1 MSLSTTPSNEVL
13 NKILN
18 DLKSRSEETKY
29 KAANDLKDHVI
40 SVSREISG
48 ENFTKF
54 INDVNRR
61 IFALIQ
67 SNDNDE
73 KIGGILAIDKL
84 IDFDGEENTTKI
96 TRFANYLRF
105 VLPGNDLQTM
115 VLASKA
121 LGRLALSGGTLTPEF
136 VEFEVKRALEW
147 LQGDRHESKRYAA
160 VLVLKELAQNAPILI
175 YAYINQILNLIWVV
189 LKDPKV
195 VIREG
200 AADALSVCLVLIQ
213 QREGDQKNNQWYKNI
228 LEEAQKGLKFGS
240 SDTVHGCLLV
250 IRELLLHTGNF
261 MNDYYKDITDIV
273 IKNRDSK
280 DSLIRRTVI
289 SLMSDLANFDHH
301 TFVDNYLK
309 NCMDY
314 LLNQLKK
321 DRDRSI
327 AFISIGK
334 IAIAVGSNIGPYL
347 DSITLNIKEVLT
359 QKSRNRVGTEVYIFQ
374 CISMLATAVGQA
386 LTKHMHELL
395 DIMLAQGLS
404 EALTQALSDLA
415 HYIPPLLPTIQDR
428 LLNVLSIILSGQPYH
443 HPNSSFAKQTNLIQ
457 TQIQLQATDQH
468 DTEIIILALKTLGT
482 FDFSGH
488 MLNEFVREYIVR
500 YLEDDNAE
508 VRKSAAITCC
518 HLLVND
524 PVCYQTS
531 NNSMQIVGEVLEKL
545 LTVGITDSDAQIRK
559 TVLSSLDERFDH
571 HLAQA
576 ENIRTLFLAL
586 NDEVFAIREVT
597 ITIIGRLIV
606 HNPAYIMPSLRKTLI
621 QLLSEIEYSGVN
633 CNKEEAARLLSHLI
647 KNSRR
652 LIKPYVE
659 PLLKVLIPKC
669 KDPSPGV
676 ASESLKAIGELA
688 LIGEDMIP
696 YLDDL
701 FPMIIETLQDQ
712 SNMTKRE
719 VALKTLGQLASNTG
733 YIIEPYIKYPNLL
746 NILIGILK
754 TEQNMD
760 IRRQTLKVMGIL
772 GALDPYKHKMALRNP
787 NENISNVSSETQDDN
802 LPLGLN
808 PSSEEYYPTV
818 AINALMRILR
828 DPSLNVHHTAVVQA
842 IIYIFKTLGL
852 KCVSF
857 LPQIMPAFLNMMR
870 VCQVGNLEFYF
881 QQLGILVTVVKQ
893 HIRNYLTEIYQ
904 LIQEFWNFNS
914 NIQLTIISLMESI
927 AIALNCEFKAYLPQL
942 LPQLLQIFETD
953 TSEKRQLTIKVLKAF
968 IVFGSNLEEYLHLVI
983 PVIIK
988 LFERIDAPL
997 DLRRE
1002 AIQTI
1007 GSLCKNVNFSDHA
1020 SRIIHPLVRVL
1031 PNPELRNVAMDTLIK
1046 LVLQLN
1052 SDYAIFVPM
1061 VNKILI
1067 KNHIQHAE
1075 YDSLVTKLLK
1085 NEPLQRISDNGE
1097 ESVDSNLDDNLSA
1110 EIATKKLP
1118 VNQQHLRKA
1127 WEASQRSTKEDWMEW
1142 LRRLSVELLKESP
1155 SPALRACASLA
1166 SVYYPLSR
1174 ELFNAGFVS
1183 CWGEL
1188 YDQFQDEL
1196 VGALETALKSPN
1208 IPPELIQTLL
1218 NLAEFMEHDDKALP
1232 IDIKTLGGYAAK
1244 CHTYAKALHYKELEF
1259 ISEPEPHNIEALIS
1273 INNQLQQPDSA
1284 IGILTYAQENHNI
1297 KLKESWYE
1305 KLQRWE
1311 DALAAYERKQLEDPL
1326 SFEATFGRM
1335 RCLHALGEWEALS
1348 QLVKEKWN
1356 IFSDKQKSMAPL
1368 AAGAAWGLS
1377 DYDLMEEY
1385 IDAMKPESPDGS
1397 FFRAILTVNSNL
1409 FPQAEQ
1415 YINKTRDLLDTELT
1429 ALVGESY
1436 NRAYSVVVRIQMLA
1450 ELEEIISYKK
1460 LFDQPDRQAIIRKT
1474 WMKRLKGCQKNID
1487 IWHRILRIQAL
1498 VISPKE
1504 NMEMWIKFANLCR
1517 KGGRLNTALKTLLT
1531 LSNNNSLDGDPM
1543 LNPPPVV
1550 YAYLKYLWATPE
1562 NRNHAYQIMK
1572 IFTKNLVNQLDNS
1585 SYNDMPYHIDNNNMN
1600 GYQNNA
1606 KLKKLIARC
1615 YLRLGEWQKA
1625 QTDELTIETIPEIL
1639 NSLHSA
1645 TYYDNEWYKAWHSWA
1660 LTNFEVINYY
1670 EKTNSDNNKVS
1681 KDLIEYVKPSIF
1693 GFFKSIALSKSNSL
1707 QDTLRLIT
1715 LWFKYGYNVEVNAA
1729 VNEGLNRVSI
1739 DTWLQV
1745 IPQLIARIYTNH
1757 SHVRSLL
1764 QQLLTDVG
1772 KEHPQ
1777 ALIYSLT
1784 VASKSPNIERQN
1796 AANAIMEKMMIHSAT
1811 LVNQALLV
1819 SQELIRVAI
1828 LWHEMWHEGLE
1839 EASRLY
1845 FGNHNIEGMFA
1856 TLQPLHQML
1865 EKGPETMRE
1874 ISFNQGFGRDL
1885 SEALDWCRKYSKTKD
1900 INDLNQAW
1908 DLYYT
1913 VFRKINKQLPQL
1925 TSLELKYVSPKL
1937 LNARDLELAV
1947 PGQYR
1952 SGEPIIRIQSFVPTL
1967 NIITSKQRPRRLSI
1981 KGSDGKEYQYLL
1993 KGHEDLRQDERVM
2006 QLFGLINTLLAD
2018 DPETFTRHMN
2028 IQRYPVIP
2036 LSPNSGLIGWV
2047 PHCDTLHALI
2057 RDYRESKKTL
2067 LNIEHRLMLQMAPD
2081 YDNLTLLQKV
2091 EVFEY
2096 AADNTTGQDLYKVL
2110 WIKSRNSEAWL
2121 DRRTNYT
2128 RSLAVMSMV
2137 GYILGLGDRHP
2148 SNLMLDRFTGKV
2160 VHIDFGDCFEV
2171 AMHREK
2177 FPERIPFRLT
2187 RMLINAMEVSGIEGN
2202 FRITCEHVMRVLRE
2216 NKDSLMAVLEAFVY
2230 DPLINW
2236 RLITNPSPKI
2246 DNKPTQNK
2254 RNDDDNRN
2262 YNGNRKQRNEND
2274 ILNNEE
2280 ADKVEY
2286 LNPRAVQIINRI
2298 QNKLTGRD
2306 FKPNNVLDV
2315 RSQVYQLIEQA
2326 TSVENLCQCYIGW
2339 CAFW

>member
-29 KAANDLKDHVI
+29 KAANDLKEHVI

-73 KIGGILAIDKL
+73 KIGGILAIDSL

-175 YAYINQILNLIWVV
+175 YSYVTQILNLIWVV

-200 AADALSVCLVLIQ
+200 AANALSVCLVLIQ
-213 QREGDQKNNQWYKNI
+213 QRENNKNNELYKSI
-228 LEEAQKGLKFGS
+228 LDEAQKGLKFGS

-261 MNDYYKDITDIV
+261 MNGYYEDITDIV

-280 DSLIRRTVI
+280 DNLIRRTVI
-289 SLMSDLANFDHH
+289 SLMSDLASFDPQ

-327 AFISIGK
+327 AFTSIGK

-347 DSITLNIKEVLT
+347 DSITLNIREVLT
-359 QKSRNRVGTEVYIFQ
+359 QKSRSRLGTEVYIFQ

-404 EALTQALSDLA
+404 EALIQALSDLA
-415 HYIPPLLPTIQDR
+415 HYIPPLLPAIQDR

-443 HPNSSFAKQTNLIQ
+443 HPNSLKQNNLIQ
-457 TQIQLQATDQH
+457 SQIQLQTTDGH
-468 DTEIIILALKTLGT
+468 DTDIIILALKTLGT
-482 FDFSGH
+482 FNFSGH

-531 NNSMQIVGEVLEKL
+531 NNSMLIVGEVLEKL
-545 LTVGITDSDAQIRK
+545 LTVGITDSDPQIRK

-586 NDEVFAIREVT
+586 NDEVFEIREVT

-621 QLLSEIEYSGVN
+621 QLLSEIEYSGVSR
-633 CNKEEAARLLSHLI
+633 NKEEAARLLSHLI

-669 KDPSPGV
+669 KDSSPGV

-688 LIGEDMIP
+688 LIGEEMIP

-787 NENISNVSSETQDDN
+787 NENISNVNNETPEDN

-927 AIALNCEFKAYLPQL
+927 AVALNCEFKAYLPQL

-1097 ESVDSNLDDNLSA
+1097 DSMEFNVDDNLTA
-1110 EIATKKLP
+1110 EIANKKLP
-1118 VNQQHLRKA
+1118 VNQQHLKKA

-1196 VGALETALKSPN
+1196 VRSLETALTSPN

-1232 IDIKTLGGYAAK
+1232 IDIKTLGGFAAK

-1259 ISEPEPHNIEALIS
+1259 ISEPKPSNIEALIS

-1284 IGILTYAQENHNI
+1284 IGILTYAQENHDI

-1311 DALAAYERKQLEDPL
+1311 DALAAYERKQEEDPL
-1326 SFEATFGRM
+1326 SFEATIGKM

-1356 IFSDKQKSMAPL
+1356 VFSDKQKIMAPL

-1377 DYDLMEEY
+1377 DYELMEEY
-1385 IDAMKPESPDGS
+1385 IDAMKPDSPDGS

-1531 LSNNNSLDGDPM
+1531 LSNNNSLDGNPM
-1543 LNPPPVV
+1543 SNPPPVV

-1562 NRNHAYQIMK
+1562 NRSHAFQIMK
-1572 IFTKNLVNQLDNS
+1572 IFTQNLVDQLENS
-1585 SYNDMPYHIDNNNMN
+1585 PYNEIPYHMESNNNLN
-1600 GYQNNA
+1600 GYQNNV

-1625 QTDELTIETIPEIL
+1625 QTDELTIEMIPEIL

-1645 TYYDNEWYKAWHSWA
+1645 TYYDSEWYKAWHSWA

-1670 EKTNSDNNKVS
+1670 EKASDNNVS
-1681 KDLIEYVKPSIF
+1681 AKDLIEYVKPSIF

-1729 VNEGLNRVSI
+1729 VSEGLNRVSI

-1908 DLYYT
+1908 DLYYN

-1925 TSLELKYVSPKL
+1925 TTLELKYVSPKL

-2187 RMLINAMEVSGIEGN
+2187 RMLINAMEVSGIE
-2202 FRITCEHVMRVLRE
+2202 
-2216 NKDSLMAVLEAFVY
+2216 EAFVY

-2236 RLITNPSPKI
+2236 RLITNPSPKV
-2246 DNKPTQNK
+2246 DNKQAQNK
-2254 RNDDDNRN
+2254 RSDDDNRN
-2262 YNGNRKQRNEND
+2262 YNGNRKQRNENE

-2315 RSQVYQLIEQA
+2315 RSQVYKLIEQA